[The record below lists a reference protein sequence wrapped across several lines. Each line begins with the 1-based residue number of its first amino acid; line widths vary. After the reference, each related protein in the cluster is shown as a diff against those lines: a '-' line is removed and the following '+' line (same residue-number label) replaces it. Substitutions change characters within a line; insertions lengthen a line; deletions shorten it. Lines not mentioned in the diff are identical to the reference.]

1 MRPASPCSHLRDLT
15 RTSESERHLKL
26 DPEPTSEHADRIPVL
41 RPLLPDTGRL
51 LSYLRRID
59 ACRTCTNWGPLAP
72 EFEAGLA
79 AHLDLP
85 SGWVTSAVSGTGAL
99 VGAILAATK
108 RSAERLA
115 SITALTS
122 RAARDASK
130 VPRSPIGC
138 RNEAKKTT
146 ATQRRLRASRRNPFN
161 RTAERTFPRARSA
174 MI

>member
-41 RPLLPDTGRL
+41 RRLLPDAGRL

-59 ACRTCTNWGPLAP
+59 ACRTYSNWGPLAS
-72 EFEAGLA
+72 EFEARLA

-99 VGAILAATK
+99 VGDPRCDRTICG
-108 RSAERLA
+108 
-115 SITALTS
+115 TS
-122 RAARDASK
+122 RHHHGFDVPSGARCIEGST
-130 VPRSPIGC
+130 VPDRLPE
-138 RNEAKKTT
+138 RNEEDDGHAKE
-146 ATQRRLRASRRNPFN
+146 APSVAPESV
-161 RTAERTFPRARSA
+161 
-174 MI
+174 